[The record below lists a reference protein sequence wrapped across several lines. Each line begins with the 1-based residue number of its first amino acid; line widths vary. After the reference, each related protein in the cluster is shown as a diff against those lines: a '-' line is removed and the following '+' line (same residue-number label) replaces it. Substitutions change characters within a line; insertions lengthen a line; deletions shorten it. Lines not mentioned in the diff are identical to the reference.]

1 MQVLIAKW
9 GNSLGLRLPRAV
21 ADQLGLTPGQSVE
34 VRAEGDRLVVERA
47 RPRYTLEELLAECDP
62 KAPLPRADREWTRS
76 RPVGRE
82 LI

>member
-1 MQVLIAKW
+1 MNVVIAKW

-21 ADQLGLTPGQSVE
+21 AEQLGLAPGQSVE
-34 VRAEGDRLVVERA
+34 VRAEGARLVVEPS
-47 RPRYTLEELLAECDP
+47 RPRYTLEELLAQCNP
-62 KAPLPRADREWTRS
+62 KAPRSKADRAWTRS